1 MNNQIPA
8 RLLRSIDGSN
18 PNQMTRRNKMTR
30 KNVFKFLVAILLT
43 TILVSA
49 CGPAAPAAVTEAPA
63 ATEAPAMTAASANEA
78 PTLAPKPSGKITVW
92 MWKAT
97 EDAIVNPGVVAAFNQ
112 EYPDVQVE
120 WVTLNPQDVYQKLPL
135 ALQAGTGAPDVAYVE
150 DSHLTKYVYLGGLTD
165 LTDRVAPYVNH
176 FNTYKWDAGKKD
188 GKYFS
193 MPLDSGPVVLYYRR
207 DIFKAAG
214 LPDDPDSVSN
224 LIKTWDDYL
233 AVCKT
238 IKEQTGSPCF
248 SSNKANNY
256 GRLYEKM
263 LWQQGLGY
271 INDKDEVTVDSPENI
286 ATLEKL
292 GEFWTAGVVSDQLEW
307 TDGWYAEL
315 AMLPPEKP
323 IATHVEAAWM
333 GAFLKGWIAPGTAGK
348 WGVALMP
355 TMKVDQVRASNDGGS
370 GFVIPDQSQNK
381 DAAWAFIEFVTAR
394 AASQNKIFAFADIFP
409 AFEPAYE
416 DAIYVE
422 PDSFFGG
429 EQTRKIYV
437 DVVKQIPSAHVYG
450 PYYQEMNGY
459 VATAIQKFALGELS
473 AADALKEAADSIRS
487 QTGLQ

>member
-1 MNNQIPA
+1 MSHTNLFQKLMA
-8 RLLRSIDGSN
+8 VVLLSV
-18 PNQMTRRNKMTR
+18 M
-30 KNVFKFLVAILLT
+30 ILT
-43 TILVSA
+43 A
-49 CGPAAPAAVTEAPA
+49 CGQATPAAVEPTNTVAAAPAVPDTAVP
-63 ATEAPAMTAASANEA
+63 PTAV
-78 PTLAPKPSGKITVW
+78 PKPSGKITVW

-97 EDAIVNPGVVAAFNQ
+97 EDAIVKPGVVVDFNK
-112 EYPDVQVE
+112 EYPDVEVE
-120 WVTLNPQDVYQKLPL
+120 WVTLNPADVYQKLPL

-165 LTDRVAPYVNH
+165 LTERVTPYLDK
-176 FNTYKWDAGKKD
+176 FNAYKWDAGKKD
-188 GKYFS
+188 GKYYS

-207 DIFKAAG
+207 DVFKAAG
-214 LPDDPDSVSN
+214 LPDDPDGVSN

-233 AVCKT
+233 AACKT
-238 IKEQTGSPCF
+238 IKEKTGSPCF

-271 INDKDEVTVDSPENI
+271 VSDKGEVTVDSPENI

-315 AMLPPEKP
+315 AMVSPDKP
-323 IATHVEAAWM
+323 IASHVEAAWM
-333 GAFLKGWIAPGTAGK
+333 GAFLKGWIALGTAGK

-355 TMKVDQVRASNDGGS
+355 TMKAGQVRSSNDGGS
-370 GFVIPDQSQNK
+370 GFVIPEQSQNK
-381 DAAWAFIEFVTAR
+381 DAAWAFVEFVTAR
-394 AASQNKIFAFADIFP
+394 KESQNKTFAFADIFP

-429 EQTRKIYV
+429 QQTRQTYV
-437 DVVKQIPSAHVYG
+437 DVVKQIPAAHVYG
-450 PYYQEMNGY
+450 QYYQEINGF
-459 VATAIQKFALGELS
+459 VATAIQKFALGQMS
-473 AADALKEAADSIRS
+473 AADALKEAAAAIRS
-487 QTGLQ
+487 QTGMP

>member
-1 MNNQIPA
+1 MSHTNLFQKLMA
-8 RLLRSIDGSN
+8 VVLLSV
-18 PNQMTRRNKMTR
+18 M
-30 KNVFKFLVAILLT
+30 ILT
-43 TILVSA
+43 A
-49 CGPAAPAAVTEAPA
+49 CGQATPAAVEPTNTVAAAPAVPDTAVP
-63 ATEAPAMTAASANEA
+63 PTAV
-78 PTLAPKPSGKITVW
+78 PKPSGKITVW

-97 EDAIVNPGVVAAFNQ
+97 EDAIVKPGVVVDFNK
-112 EYPDVQVE
+112 EYPDVEVE
-120 WVTLNPQDVYQKLPL
+120 WVTLNPADVYQKLPL

-165 LTDRVAPYVNH
+165 LTERVTPYLDK
-176 FNTYKWDAGKKD
+176 FNAYKWDAGKKD
-188 GKYFS
+188 GKYYS

-207 DIFKAAG
+207 DVFKAAG
-214 LPDDPDSVSN
+214 LPDDPDGVSN

-233 AVCKT
+233 AACKT
-238 IKEQTGSPCF
+238 IKEKTGSPCF

-271 INDKDEVTVDSPENI
+271 VSDKGEVTVDSPENI

-315 AMLPPEKP
+315 AMVSPDKP
-323 IATHVEAAWM
+323 IASHVEAAWM

-355 TMKVDQVRASNDGGS
+355 TMKAGQVRSSNDGGS
-370 GFVIPDQSQNK
+370 GFVIPEQSQNK
-381 DAAWAFIEFVTAR
+381 DAAWAFVEFVTAR
-394 AASQNKIFAFADIFP
+394 KESQNKTFAFADIFP

-429 EQTRKIYV
+429 QQTRQTYV
-437 DVVKQIPSAHVYG
+437 DVVKQIPAAHVYG
-450 PYYQEMNGY
+450 QYYQEINGF
-459 VATAIQKFALGELS
+459 VATAIQKFALGQMS
-473 AADALKEAADSIRS
+473 AADALKEAAAAIRS
-487 QTGLQ
+487 QTGMP